1 MATRRRVSRKNIVNT
16 ISDTERR
23 LAYVEKLPTKT
34 SLADGSVTT
43 AKLATASI
51 TKEKVVFGTVNPIAD
66 IPGAGSVTEQDTKSV
81 YLNYDTGAAV
91 VVDDGGNQTS
101 IADLAAQGSAATA
114 IGNAATALTSAN
126 GKNKVFHQGTEPTNA
141 SLPSGVTLATGDVWF
156 DSSASF
162 RMRKYSTSTGWSNYE
177 LGYAAISSLDAGVIT
192 TGTLS
197 GRSFTLDGGE
207 SIIVR
212 GSINKK
218 KITSNLV
225 ILEVVLLSG
234 DTQNVFTN
242 LAGTSI
248 TVSGLGAPY
257 DGEHV
262 ISYAVDDAI
271 AYTIYGT
278 NADVDPKIN
287 AYVEITQKQI
297 VSEVATLTTNTAHNF
312 QVGDLVSI
320 ASVGSPFSSSLT
332 VSVTTNK
339 TSYSVFT
346 ITAVTSGGGNN
357 TFSYKIPGASAV
369 ASTPVSPFGKAYG
382 IIENKSYPSSYNM
395 VISPSLDIA
404 MYPIQD
410 GDLHDKLLS
419 PGMSISQT
427 FAGGFA
433 GLTDVDEAH
442 AIVGAYSSGSTS
454 SAVFGSVFGIS
465 TTTPLNYTDP
475 GALGAGMNVSI
486 NGASTG
492 SFNASPA
499 RAPAI
504 VELYGDIVKL
514 RHIGDYLTAGGPNIA
529 HSGTDLADYR
539 TVLRYSSGVVQG
551 TGGIQP
557 GTIAWTTSAV
567 TGVTLTGGVAGD
579 LVFKYTV

>member
-1 MATRRRVSRKNIVNT
+1 LATRRRVSRKNIVNT

-23 LAYVEKLPTKT
+23 LAYVEKLPTQT
-34 SLADGSVTT
+34 TLADGSVTT

-66 IPGAGSVTEQDTKSV
+66 IPGAGSVTEQATKSV
-81 YLNYDTGAAV
+81 YVDYDTGEAL
-91 VVDDGGNQTS
+91 VVDSGGNQTP
-101 IADLAAQGSAATA
+101 IADLTAQD
-114 IGNAATALTSAN
+114 NAADALTSAN

-156 DSSASF
+156 DSSAGF
-162 RMRKYSTSTGWSNYE
+162 RMRKYNTSTGWSNYE

-212 GSINKK
+212 GAINKK

-225 ILEVVLLSG
+225 ILEVVLISP
-234 DTQNVFTN
+234 DTQSGFTN

-262 ISYAVDDAI
+262 ILYAVDDAI

-278 NADVDPKIN
+278 NANVDPKIN

-297 VSEVATLTTNTAHNF
+297 VSEIATLTTNTAHNF

-320 ASVGSPFSSSLT
+320 ASVGSPFSSSST
-332 VSVTTNK
+332 ISATTNK

-346 ITAVTSGGGNN
+346 ITAVTSGAGNN

-410 GDLHDKLLS
+410 GDLSDKLLS

-427 FAGGFA
+427 FAGGFE
-433 GLTDVDEAH
+433 GLTDVDEVH
-442 AIVGAYSSGSTS
+442 AIVGSYSSPGGAVFGS
-454 SAVFGSVFGIS
+454 VFGSVFGIS
-465 TTTPLNYTDP
+465 TTATEYESL
-475 GALGAGMNVSI
+475 GAIGAGMNVSI
-486 NGASTG
+486 DGSSTG

-514 RHIGDYLTAGGPNIA
+514 RHISDYLVAGGPNIA
-529 HSGTDLADYR
+529 HSGTDLANYR

>member
-34 SLADGSVTT
+34 TLADGSVTT
-43 AKLATASI
+43 AKIANSSI
-51 TKEKVVFGTVNPIAD
+51 TQQKVVFGTVNPIAD
-66 IPGAGSVTEQDTKSV
+66 IPGAGSVTEQATKSV
-81 YLNYDTGAAV
+81 YIDSDTGEAAV
-91 VVDDGGNQTS
+91 VDSAGNQTF
-101 IADLAAQGSAATA
+101 IADLTAQD
-114 IGNAATALTSAN
+114 NAADALTSAN

-156 DSSASF
+156 DSSAGF
-162 RMRKYSTSTGWSNYE
+162 RMRKYNTSTGWSNYE

-212 GSINKK
+212 GAINKK

-248 TVSGLGAPY
+248 TVFGLGAPY

-287 AYVEITQKQI
+287 AYVEIIQKQI

-320 ASVGSPFSSSLT
+320 ASVGSPFSSSST
-332 VSVTTNK
+332 ISATTNK

-410 GDLHDKLLS
+410 GNLVDKLLS

-465 TTTPLNYTDP
+465 TTATEYESL
-475 GALGAGMNVSI
+475 GAIGAGMNVSI

-539 TVLRYSSGVVQG
+539 TVLRYSSGVAQG

>member
-34 SLADGSVTT
+34 TLADGSVTT

-51 TKEKVVFGTVNPIAD
+51 TKQKVVFGTVNPIAD
-66 IPGAGSVTEQDTKSV
+66 IPGAGSVTAQDTKSV
-81 YLNYDTGAAV
+81 YIDYDTGEAAV
-91 VVDDGGNQTS
+91 VDDAGNQTP
-101 IADLAAQGSAATA
+101 IADLTAQN
-114 IGNAATALTSAN
+114 NAADALTSAN

-156 DSSASF
+156 DSSAGF
-162 RMRKYSTSTGWSNYE
+162 RMRKYNTSTGWSNYE

-197 GRSFTLDGGE
+197 GRSFTLDGGQ
-207 SIIVR
+207 STITL
-212 GSINKK
+212 GAINKK

-225 ILEVVLLSG
+225 ILEVVLISP
-234 DTQNVFTN
+234 DTQSGFTN

-278 NADVDPKIN
+278 NANVDPKIN

-297 VSEVATLTTNTAHNF
+297 VSEIATLTTNTAHNF

-320 ASVGSPFSSSLT
+320 ISVGSPFSSAT
-332 VSVTTNK
+332 VVNASPTYRNYTT
-339 TSYSVFT
+339 FT
-346 ITAVTSGGGNN
+346 ITAVTSGVGNN

-410 GDLHDKLLS
+410 GNLSDKLLS

-442 AIVGAYSSGSTS
+442 AIVGSYSSGSTS
-454 SAVFGSVFGIS
+454 TAVFGSVFGIS
-465 TTTPLNYTDP
+465 TTATEYESL
-475 GALGAGMNVSI
+475 GAIGAGMNVSI

-492 SFNASPA
+492 SFGASPA
-499 RAPAI
+499 RAPAV

-514 RHIGDYLTAGGPNIA
+514 RHIDDYLTAGGPNIA
-529 HSGTDLADYR
+529 HSGTDLANYR
-539 TVLRYSSGVVQG
+539 TVLRYSSGVAQG